1 MKLFAVVS
9 TSTSTLNKALYS
21 LLTVISVTIPSLLA
35 AVFPRLGAVIRYTFT
50 ADFRDRLVELYKE
63 RIVDVNFRDRLQ
75 KLYKLRNA
83 LANKRQ
89 GTTQK

>member
-35 AVFPRLGAVIRYTFT
+35 AVFPRLGAVVRYTFT
-50 ADFRDRLVELYKE
+50 ADFRDRLIGLYKE
-63 RIVDVNFRDRLQ
+63 RLTKVDLRNRIQ

>member
-1 MKLFAVVS
+1 MYKVF
-9 TSTSTLNKALYS
+9 S
-21 LLTVISVTIPSLLA
+21 LISATISSLIP

-50 ADFRDRLVELYKE
+50 ADFKDRLIGLYKE
-63 RIVDVNFRDRLQ
+63 RIAKADFRERLQ

>member
-1 MKLFAVVS
+1 MKLFAVIS
-9 TSTSTLNKALYS
+9 TSTTTLNKALYS

-50 ADFRDRLVELYKE
+50 VDFRDRLAQLYKE
-63 RIVDVNFRDRLQ
+63 RIVDVNLRDRLQ